1 MNPPVFQPDLDAYFA
16 RTGYAGP
23 REPTLA
29 TLHAITFHHT
39 TSIPFENLDVLLG
52 RGISLAPDAIFQKLV
67 HNRRGGYCFEQN
79 NLLLLVLRALGYRVT
94 PIGARVRWLLARDV
108 TPARTHLFLRV
119 HLAAG
124 DWLTDVGMGGAS
136 LTGAIP
142 LEFDREL
149 PTPHE
154 PRRLV
159 REQGRLFHQLW
170 TGSGWTDCCEFTLDE
185 VYPIDCEVANW
196 WTSASPA
203 SHFKSHVVAGRA
215 GRDGT
220 RKGIR
225 ADDLNAPRAPGSRV
239 ASESAKKIPQQA
251 AGTGLEFTHRRGA
264 EILARTPIT
273 SAPQLLALLAEHF
286 DLPFPPGTR
295 FGPAGPA

>member
-1 MNPPVFQPDLDAYFA
+1 MSAPFTLDLEAYFA
-16 RTGYAGP
+16 RIGYTGP

-29 TLHAITFHHT
+29 TLHAITQHHA

-52 RGISLAPDAIFQKLV
+52 RGVSLTPEAIFKKLV
-67 HNRRGGYCFEQN
+67 HDRRGGYCFEQN
-79 NLLLLVLRALGYRVT
+79 NLLLLVLRTLGYRVT
-94 PIGARVRWLLARDV
+94 PIGARVRWQIARDV

-119 HLAAG
+119 HLPEG

-159 REQGRLFHQLW
+159 RDEAGRMFHQLW
-170 TGSGWTDCCEFTLDE
+170 TGTEWTDCCEFTFDTMH
-185 VYPIDCEVANW
+185 PIDCEVANW

-203 SHFKSHVVAGRA
+203 SHFKNSVTAGRA

-220 RKGIR
+220 RKAIR
-225 ADDLNAPRAPGSRV
+225 AGV
-239 ASESAKKIPQQA
+239 
-251 AGTGLEFTHRRGA
+251 FTHRRGA
-264 EILARTPIT
+264 EILESAAIT
-273 SAPQLLALLAEHF
+273 TSPQLLAILAEHF
-286 DLPFPPGTR
+286 DLHFPIGTR
-295 FGPAGPA
+295 FVPNAPA